1 MTTSTGAH
9 RAKPRATMR
18 EVAALAGVSLK
29 TVSRVIN
36 AEPGVSAELAT
47 RVGAAIERL
56 DYRHNLW
63 ASSLRRVDGK
73 SATIGVI
80 LEDIANPFS
89 STLHRAIENVAL
101 KRSVLVLA
109 GSLEEDEARER
120 ELVSAFASRRVD
132 GLVIMPASHDH
143 SYLLSERAAGTPF
156 VFVDRPPAF
165 FDADTVLTDNLGG
178 ARLGIQH
185 LTALG
190 HQRIAYLGDLQSI
203 MTAALRYQGYREEL
217 EARGLPLDAGLV
229 RLELRGSERAE
240 AVTMEL
246 LALRPAPTAIFAAQ
260 NLLTIG
266 VCRALRRLGLHHQV
280 ALVGFDD
287 ILLADL
293 LDPGITVIAQDPA
306 AMGTAAAELL
316 FRRLDGDRSPS
327 VHQVIPTRLIERG
340 SGEIRA

>member
-1 MTTSTGAH
+1 LTTSTDARRGQ
-9 RAKPRATMR
+9 PRATMR

-36 AEPGVSAELAT
+36 AEPGVSPELAT
-47 RVGAAIERL
+47 RVDAAIKRL

-63 ASSLRRVDGK
+63 ASSLRRTDGK
-73 SATIGVI
+73 SATIGLI
-80 LEDIANPFS
+80 LEDIGNPFS
-89 STLHRAIENVAL
+89 ATLHRAIEDVAV
-101 KRSVLVLA
+101 KRGVLVLA

-143 SYLLSERAAGTPF
+143 SYLLNERKAGTPF

-165 FDADTVLTDNLGG
+165 LDADTVLTDNLGG
-178 ARLGIQH
+178 ARRGIQH
-185 LTALG
+185 LAARG

-217 EARGLPLDAGLV
+217 EAHNFLLDPGLV
-229 RLELRGSERAE
+229 RLDLRGSDQAD
-240 AVTMEL
+240 AATTEL
-246 LALRPAPTAIFAAQ
+246 VAMRPAPTAIFAAQ

-266 VCRALRRLGLHHQV
+266 ACRALRRLGLHHKV

-306 AMGTAAAELL
+306 AMGTTAAELL
-316 FRRLDGDRSPS
+316 FRRLDGDRSPTM
-327 VHQVIPTRLIERG
+327 HRIIPTHLIERG
-340 SGEIRA
+340 SGEIQP

>member
-1 MTTSTGAH
+1 
-9 RAKPRATMR
+9 MR

-36 AEPGVSAELAT
+36 AEPGVSPELAA
-47 RVGAAIERL
+47 RVGAAIQRL

-63 ASSLRRVDGK
+63 ASSLRRSNGK
-73 SATIGVI
+73 SATIGLI
-80 LEDIANPFS
+80 LEDIGNPFS
-89 STLHRAIENVAL
+89 ATLHRAIEDVAV
-101 KRSVLVLA
+101 KRGVLVLA

-143 SYLLSERAAGTPF
+143 SYLLNERKAGTAI

-165 FDADTVLTDNLGG
+165 LDADTVLTDNLGG
-178 ARLGIQH
+178 ARRSIRH
-185 LTALG
+185 LLDHG
-190 HQRIAYLGDLQSI
+190 HQRIACLVDLQSI
-203 MTAALRYQGYREEL
+203 MTAAHRYQGYREEL
-217 EARGLPLDAGLV
+217 EAQNLTLDPDLV
-229 RLELRGSERAE
+229 RLDLRGIEHAE
-240 AVTMEL
+240 AAVTEL
-246 LALRPAPTAIFAAQ
+246 LAQRPAPTAIFAAQ

-266 VCRALRRLGLHHQV
+266 ACRALRRLGLHHQV

-293 LDPGITVIAQDPA
+293 LDPGITVMAQDPA
-306 AMGTAAAELL
+306 AMGRTAAELL
-316 FRRLDGDRSPS
+316 FRRLDGDQTPM

-340 SGEIRA
+340 SGEIGP